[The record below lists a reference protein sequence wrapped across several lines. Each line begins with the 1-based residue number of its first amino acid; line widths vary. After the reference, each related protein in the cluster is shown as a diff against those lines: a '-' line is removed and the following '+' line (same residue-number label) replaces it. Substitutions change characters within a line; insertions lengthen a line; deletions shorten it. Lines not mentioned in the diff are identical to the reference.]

1 MKDFNAGYG
10 GQGQDQDQDQWQAR
24 ASGADVVKMKRALAG
39 ALGEYF
45 DKMVMGP
52 DFPTNC
58 DSHEKIRLLIRKFF
72 FDLTKMNTWLLS
84 VDADEIKFKENTQT
98 YTPYW
103 KKQDWINEFRN
114 QLLLQYTQKIQAM
127 MDDFIKMADMVP
139 GTRADDVELT
149 PLSWDE
155 LFKKG

>member
-1 MKDFNAGYG
+1 MENTGGYG
-10 GQGQDQDQDQWQAR
+10 GQGQNADGEGYQAR
-24 ASGADVVKMKRALAG
+24 ASGPDIVKMKRALAG
-39 ALGEYF
+39 DTSEYF

-72 FDLTKMNTWLLS
+72 FDLTKMNTWLIT
-84 VDADEIKFKENTQT
+84 VDQDEIKYKSDKNNYQPF
-98 YTPYW
+98 W
-103 KKQDWINEFRN
+103 KKQDWLNEFRN

-127 MDDFIKMADMVP
+127 MDDFIKMADMY
-139 GTRADDVELT
+139 GGNRAQDVELT
-149 PLSWDE
+149 PMSWAE